1 MKALALSGRD
11 LVIGD
16 GGDYAV
22 KRGVAKV
29 TQDIRCALLEPLGN
43 DRFHPGWG
51 STLDD
56 FVGLVA
62 DEYSAF
68 DAQQEVYRVILNYM
82 AVQQDKADAQIAS
95 GNQNLYSY
103 AEIVAEVKEV
113 TASLRYDTVAI
124 EILLENLA
132 GNVVTVNG
140 GV

>member
-1 MKALALSGRD
+1 MTALALSGRD

-16 GGDYAV
+16 GGDYPV